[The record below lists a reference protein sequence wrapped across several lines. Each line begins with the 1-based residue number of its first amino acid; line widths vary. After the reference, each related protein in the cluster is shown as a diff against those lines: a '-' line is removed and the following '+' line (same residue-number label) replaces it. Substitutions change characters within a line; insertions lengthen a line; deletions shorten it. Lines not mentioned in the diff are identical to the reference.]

1 MGTWHSSMTSWKRI
15 AMTMYTGYELPSSVN
30 VSMQLHLNLSSSHLS
45 SIELILIVQE
55 SGTVRFVT

>member
-1 MGTWHSSMTSWKRI
+1 MN
-15 AMTMYTGYELPSSVN
+15 YPPLVN

-55 SGTVRFVT
+55 SGIVRFVT